1 MKVFTKIS
9 TLIFFKKQDLQSSV
23 AMSEESFKSMRQ
35 APTLGR
41 LLRRSKFESQYKNH
55 KVKNCGKNCLSCP
68 YLLKASLHQ
77 FKLVNKT
84 FFLKNSFNCESSNLI
99 YVVICQGCKEEHIG
113 QTDCLVK
120 ERIKICR
127 QHTAAVSTIGSRRTF
142 PYLWILKICMLPFF
156 KILQENKSL
165 RKS

>member
-41 LLRRSKFESQYKNH
+41 WLRMSKFESQYKNH
-55 KVKNCGKNCLSCP
+55 KVKNCGKNCISCP

-99 YVVICQGCKEEHIG
+99 LCGHLPRMQRRIYRTNRLSSERANKNLKTTYSCSVNNWQSKNVSL
-113 QTDCLVK
+113 LVD
-120 ERIKICR
+120 
-127 QHTAAVSTIGSRRTF
+127 T
-142 PYLWILKICMLPFF
+142 
-156 KILQENKSL
+156 
-165 RKS
+165 